1 MLCPI
6 CKGKRESLCFVDG
19 RNLDTG
25 RAFGEVRMVLCGACD
40 GIGNVDDRYPNWQ
53 ARGTAI
59 REWRLRRGIGMREA
73 IQCTGLGPAAYSRME
88 RGLED
93 PMALEAAWKEVEA
106 KGDDR

>member
-1 MLCPI
+1 
-6 CKGKRESLCFVDG
+6 
-19 RNLDTG
+19 
-25 RAFGEVRMVLCGACD
+25 
-40 GIGNVDDRYPNWQ
+40 
-53 ARGTAI
+53 
-59 REWRLRRGIGMREA
+59 MREA